1 MTAQKKTT
9 KPTRREAADETTSS
23 ERLTALVPL
32 HRNYERADALNA
44 GTQGLHQP
52 TGQNRCAGVLA
63 EESDVLL
70 GGF

>member
-32 HRNYERADALNA
+32 HRDYDSLSGPMRSTREPKACTNQPVKIAV
-44 GTQGLHQP
+44 QGY
-52 TGQNRCAGVLA
+52 
-63 EESDVLL
+63 
-70 GGF
+70 